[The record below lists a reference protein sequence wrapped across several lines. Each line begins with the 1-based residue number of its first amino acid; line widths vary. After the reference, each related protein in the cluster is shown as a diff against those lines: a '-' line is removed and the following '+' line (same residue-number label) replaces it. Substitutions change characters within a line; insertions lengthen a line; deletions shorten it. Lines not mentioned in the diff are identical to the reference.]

1 MDYRTKN
8 LKKTLDFDA
17 FSCYIIYHRYILR
30 SKVINYVETF
40 AEHDEAQK
48 NRELWR
54 RWRDARSDWEVEA
67 RDAIDFS
74 LGNHYSSEE
83 SDMLQSVGQGDFII
97 DRVYAAVDKLKSLLT
112 SRNPKF
118 SAVAREDSDN
128 KLANVWKTILEYIWD
143 ISDCNTHFKQ
153 VVHDYSVTGLGYF
166 YVYLDPE
173 ADYGRGDVK
182 ITNINPFRVY
192 VDPASRDRYYS
203 DASAMLLS
211 TILTKDQLLGLY
223 PQLSEIVDS
232 IDHSSDEE
240 DYPDSKRK
248 NSSESFTP
256 DVVKDYDRGGYEKF
270 RIIERFEKIKVPFYR
285 IFNKETQ
292 EEKIADLETFQI
304 VMQENAHLIEAGLVE
319 AVEVLQTRVRHVATV
334 GQILLYE
341 QVLNTDIYPII
352 PVPNIWTNTPY
363 PKSDVTKVKDSQRL
377 INKLFSLT
385 LSHAQASAGLKLLV
399 PEGSVD
405 DIGQLERDWANPNA
419 VIEYNPEF
427 GEPHYPAP
435 QPLASEFYSLISRVE
450 FYIDLN
456 FGISE
461 LMQGFK
467 TGAPDT
473 VRGTYLLQEMGESR
487 GRSKLRDIEGSLDM
501 LGKVT
506 YNFAKG
512 HYNFKKTFRVV
523 QPNNDITEFTI
534 NNKLYDDKTNELLS
548 IENDIALGQHDVRI
562 VSGST
567 LPSNRMAEYNMYL
580 DAYKLGLVDDVE
592 VLKKSEIYDKEGV
605 LQRKGA
611 MKQMQGYIQQLEG
624 EVKKLRGDLQTAERE
639 TVNARKQ
646 TITQKFKTNLD
657 TVLNQVKDKE
667 RKNLNRM
674 ENIIDRADL
683 QAKFAGNNKEGAGA
697 EEGVEG

>member
-1 MDYRTKN
+1 
-8 LKKTLDFDA
+8 
-17 FSCYIIYHRYILR
+17 
-30 SKVINYVETF
+30 
-40 AEHDEAQK
+40 
-48 NRELWR
+48 
-54 RWRDARSDWEVEA
+54 
-67 RDAIDFS
+67 
-74 LGNHYSSEE
+74 
-83 SDMLQSVGQGDFII
+83 MLQSVGQGDFII

-118 SAVAREDSDN
+118 SAVAREDSDY
-128 KLANVWKTILEYIWD
+128 KLSNVWRTILEYTWD

-153 VVHDYSVTGLGYF
+153 VVHDYSVSGLGYF
-166 YVYLDPE
+166 YVYVDTE
-173 ADYGRGDVK
+173 SDFGRGDVK
-182 ITNINPFRVY
+182 VTSINPFRVY
-192 VDPASRDRYYS
+192 VDPASRDRYYA
-203 DASAMLLS
+203 DASSMILS

-223 PQLSEIVDS
+223 PKLEEIVDS
-232 IDHSSDEE
+232 IDSSSDEE
-240 DYPDSKRK
+240 DYPASQKK
-248 NSSESFTP
+248 NSSSSFTP
-256 DVVKDYDRGGYEKF
+256 DVVKDYDRGGYEKY
-270 RIIERFEKIKVPFYR
+270 RVIERFSKIKVPYYR
-285 IFNKETQ
+285 LFNKDTQ
-292 EEKIADLETFQI
+292 EEKIVDLQAFEEI
-304 VMQENAHLIEAGLVE
+304 LAENSHLIESGLIE
-319 AVEVLQTRVRHVATV
+319 AVEVLQTRINHVATV
-334 GQILLYE
+334 GQVLLYE
-341 QVLNTDIYPII
+341 QVLNTDTYPIV

-363 PKSDVTKVKDSQRL
+363 PKSDVSKVKDSQRL

-405 DIGQLERDWANPNA
+405 DLGQLERDWANPNA

-435 QPLASEFYSLISRVE
+435 QPLASEFYGLISRVE

-467 TGAPDT
+467 SGAPDT

-487 GRSKLRDIEGSLDM
+487 GRSKLRDIEGSLDI
-501 LGKVT
+501 LGKVV

-512 HYNFKKTFRVV
+512 HYNFKKTFRIV
-523 QPNNDITEFTI
+523 QPNNDISEFTI
-534 NNKLYDDKTNELLS
+534 NNRLYDDKTNELQT
-548 IENDIALGQHDVRI
+548 IDNDISLGQHDIRI

-567 LPSNRMAEYNMYL
+567 LPSNKMAEYNMYL

-605 LQRKGA
+605 LKRKGA
-611 MKQMQGYIQQLEG
+611 MNQMQGYIKQLEDQI
-624 EVKKLRGDLQTAERE
+624 KKLSGDLQTSERE
-639 TVNARKQ
+639 AVSARKQ

-657 TVLNQVKDKE
+657 SALNQIKDKE

-674 ENIIDRADL
+674 ENVIDKADL
-683 QAKFAGNNKEGAGA
+683 QARYANTKEGIVGA

>member
-1 MDYRTKN
+1 
-8 LKKTLDFDA
+8 
-17 FSCYIIYHRYILR
+17 
-30 SKVINYVETF
+30 
-40 AEHDEAQK
+40 
-48 NRELWR
+48 
-54 RWRDARSDWEVEA
+54 
-67 RDAIDFS
+67 
-74 LGNHYSSEE
+74 
-83 SDMLQSVGQGDFII
+83 MLQSVGQGDFII

-118 SAVAREDSDN
+118 TAVAREDSDY
-128 KLANVWKTILEYIWD
+128 KLSNVWRTMLEYIWD

-153 VVHDYSVTGLGYF
+153 VVHDYSVSGLGYF
-166 YVYLDPE
+166 YVYVDTE
-173 ADYGRGDVK
+173 SDFGRGDVK
-182 ITNINPFRVY
+182 VTSVNPFRVY
-192 VDPASRDRYYS
+192 VDPASRDRYYA
-203 DASAMLLS
+203 DASSMILS

-223 PQLSEIVDS
+223 PKLEEIVDS
-232 IDHSSDEE
+232 IDSSSDEE
-240 DYPDSKRK
+240 DYPASQKK
-248 NSSESFTP
+248 NSSSSFTP
-256 DVVKDYDRGGYEKF
+256 DVVKDYDRGGYEKY
-270 RIIERFEKIKVPFYR
+270 RVIERFSKIKVPYYR
-285 IFNKETQ
+285 LFNKDTQ
-292 EEKIADLETFQI
+292 EEKIVDLQAFEEI
-304 VMQENAHLIEAGLVE
+304 LAENSHLIESGLIE
-319 AVEVLQTRVRHVATV
+319 AVEVLQTRINHVATV
-334 GQILLYE
+334 GQVLLYE
-341 QVLNTDIYPII
+341 QVLNTGTYPIV

-363 PKSDVTKVKDSQRL
+363 PKSDVSKVKDSQRL

-405 DIGQLERDWANPNA
+405 DLGQLERDWANPNA

-435 QPLASEFYSLISRVE
+435 QPLASEFYGLISRVE

-467 TGAPDT
+467 SGAPDT

-487 GRSKLRDIEGSLDM
+487 GRSKLRDIEGSLDI
-501 LGKVT
+501 LGKVV

-512 HYNFKKTFRVV
+512 HYNFKKTFRIV
-523 QPNNDITEFTI
+523 QPNNDISEFTI
-534 NNKLYDDKTNELLS
+534 NNRLYDDKTNELQT
-548 IENDIALGQHDVRI
+548 IDNDISLGQHDIRI

-567 LPSNRMAEYNMYL
+567 LPSNKMAEYNMYL

-605 LQRKGA
+605 LKRKGA
-611 MKQMQGYIQQLEG
+611 MNQMQGYIKQLEDQI
-624 EVKKLRGDLQTAERE
+624 KKLSGDLQTSERE
-639 TVNARKQ
+639 AVSARKQ

-657 TVLNQVKDKE
+657 SALNQIKDKE

-674 ENIIDRADL
+674 ENVIDKADL
-683 QAKFAGNNKEGAGA
+683 QARYANTKEGIVGA